1 MITLEQFIKA
11 ISYRI
16 NSGDQFGWDC
26 YGPNARCI
34 DSISDFYSISIVFD
48 SEDQSVYEAT
58 ICDYRNSAAYRLIN
72 PEFRDAYFREAKRR
86 NTNPNIA
93 WDDIDYIDISD
104 WAFLREIERVTKVKN
119 SDKTLA
125 DYISRVLKN
134 EGQQ

>member
-11 ISYRI
+11 INYRI
-16 NSGDQFGWDC
+16 NSGDEFGWDC

-48 SEDQSVYEAT
+48 GINQSVYEAT

-72 PEFRDAYFREAKRR
+72 SEFSDAYFQEAAKR

-93 WDDIDYIDISD
+93 WDDIDYIDVSD
-104 WAFLREIERVTKVKN
+104 WTFLKEIEVIMKAKN

-125 DYISRVLKN
+125 DYINRVLKN
-134 EGQQ
+134 EGQ

>member
-11 ISYRI
+11 INYRI
-16 NSGDQFGWDC
+16 NSGDEFGWDC

-48 SEDQSVYEAT
+48 GINQSVYEAT
-58 ICDYRNSAAYRLIN
+58 ICDYRNNAAYRLIN
-72 PEFRDAYFREAKRR
+72 SEFSDAYFQEAAKR

-93 WDDIDYIDISD
+93 WDDIDYIDVSD
-104 WAFLREIERVTKVKN
+104 WTFLKEIEVIMKAKN

-125 DYISRVLKN
+125 DYINRVLKN
-134 EGQQ
+134 EGQ